1 MIRKLKTFFR
11 ILCFN
16 IKTLLLF
23 AFFYTITAWV
33 IMTTIDDF
41 LFAMSVK
48 FAGLLYIGP
57 NNIGHFML
65 SPCAWVYFL
74 IKAVIILFAILIE
87 LGGMVLLYD
96 CSYRKVKIGFF
107 QLLKEDLSEVKK
119 ICKIH
124 NWILFVDLL
133 LFIPFLG
140 LSGITNMSSD
150 LVIPGFIM
158 DTITKKAILY
168 VPLAVLCVMLF
179 AFVVYRLFGFHS
191 MVIRK
196 ENYRE
201 AADFSKSLLKG
212 SFIRTVITLIVSA
225 AVIALALWAVLQL
238 LAYVISFI
246 FMFLGVAS
254 AKYDYYAT
262 LFTAVTLV
270 YFYPFVLIAQI
281 SAMYYE
287 RTDSHADY
295 AASVSGT
302 KVSKTLKG
310 VVIAVISACC
320 IVFLASFVIDGISSG
335 VSLKRP
341 VVGAH
346 RGSSTTAPENTMPA
360 FKLAIEEGVS
370 EWIELDVHQTSDG
383 VVIVSHD
390 DNIKRVSGV
399 DVCVHEMPYDKLM
412 ELDVGSWFSPK
423 FKGLH
428 FSTLDEVL
436 DVCKDKIKVQIEI
449 KPTAYDKRLPEQ
461 VADIIRSHEMED
473 QCLVISMADQPL
485 KTIKEY
491 APDIKTGYCM
501 MIADG
506 DLSNID
512 FSDDVTIEEQNVSAV
527 LVNQMHMKNKKV
539 FVWTINS
546 TDNLQALVDAEVDG
560 IITDDPVLIS
570 KALDEDVD
578 YIGGFARILRYIID

>member
-11 ILCFN
+11 ILSFN

-65 SPCAWVYFL
+65 SPFAWVYFL

-107 QLLKEDLSEVKK
+107 QLLKEDLSAVKK

-124 NWILFVDLL
+124 NWILYVDLL

-158 DTITKKAILY
+158 DTIIKKAILY
-168 VPLAVLCVMLF
+168 VPLAVVCVMLF

-196 ENYRE
+196 ENYRG

-212 SFIRTVITLIVSA
+212 SFIRTVITLILSA
-225 AVIALALWAVLQL
+225 AVISLALWAVLQL
-238 LAYVISFI
+238 MAYAISFI
-246 FMFLGVAS
+246 FLVFGVTF

-262 LFTAVTLV
+262 LIAAVSLV
-270 YFYPFVLIAQI
+270 YFYPFVLSAQI

-287 RTDSHADY
+287 RTESHADY
-295 AASVSGT
+295 TASVSGT

-310 VVIAVISACC
+310 VVTAVISACC

-412 ELDVGSWFSPK
+412 ELDVGSWFSPE